1 MPPTHVEPS
10 TEIPSFLESRTI
22 VFSRLTVF
30 LDTISRGVARLTEG
44 KGWALRCAGLAMMV
58 SLFFCFPGYG
68 SLGKRTSPCL
78 EANDFRVAHPLSPI
92 PAKLKD
98 PQSYLGDEAGGADHN
113 KAAEPRII
121 IPLLGWLSRTGP
133 ATWVVWN
140 HIAGFCIFAMLA
152 HLAFEAFGDRVT
164 GAIFVLSCAVTFF
177 GSWPF
182 NDFTCG
188 DAVAQAFLLLTL
200 RFPAFL
206 PSFLGLLAAALTDER
221 SLFTIPLLVT
231 VQVLRCKTGNIS
243 CSKWKMGALGL
254 GLSLPVFVGI
264 RWYMATRLGMHTG
277 KSSLMLGDI
286 LRYHMTSGL
295 PWTLVGI
302 FKALWLFP
310 LLGVAGLLANRRW
323 KESFLICAGLGCA
336 ATPAFL
342 VWDFD
347 RSLTYAV
354 PALIGSL
361 YLFGRDS
368 MLNRRFMSAI
378 LVVNMALTSPYKN
391 VVRSLV
397 MAGLSRL
404 HLH

>member
-1 MPPTHVEPS
+1 MSPKHFEPS

-22 VFSRLTVF
+22 VFSRLAVF
-30 LDTISRGVARLTEG
+30 LDTVSRGIGKLTEG
-44 KGWALRCAGLAMMV
+44 EGWAVRCAGLAMVV
-58 SLFFCFPGYG
+58 SLFFCFPNYG

-78 EANDFRVAHPLSPI
+78 AANDFRVAHPLSPI

-98 PQSYLGDEAGGADHN
+98 PQLYIGDEAGGADHN

-121 IPLLGWLSRTGP
+121 IPILGWLSGTGP

-140 HIAGFCIFAMLA
+140 HIAGFGIFAMLA

-164 GAIFVLSCAVTFF
+164 GTIFVLSCAVTFF

-231 VQVLRCKTGNIS
+231 IQVLRCKTGNIS
-243 CSKWKMGALGL
+243 CSQWKAGASGL
-254 GLSLPVFVGI
+254 GLSLPVFIGI
-264 RWYMATRLGMHTG
+264 RWYMATHLGMFTG
-277 KSSLMLGDI
+277 RSSLMINDN
-286 LRYHMTSGL
+286 LRHHLTSEL

-310 LLGVAGLLANRRW
+310 LLGVAGLLASRKW
-323 KESFLICAGLGCA
+323 KESFWICGGLGCA
-336 ATPAFL
+336 AAPAFL

-347 RSLTYAV
+347 RSLTYVV

-368 MLNRRFMSAI
+368 TLNRRFVSAI
-378 LVVNMALTSPYKN
+378 LVANMALTPPYQTIF
-391 VVRSLV
+391 RSLV
-397 MAGLSRL
+397 MAGF
-404 HLH
+404 